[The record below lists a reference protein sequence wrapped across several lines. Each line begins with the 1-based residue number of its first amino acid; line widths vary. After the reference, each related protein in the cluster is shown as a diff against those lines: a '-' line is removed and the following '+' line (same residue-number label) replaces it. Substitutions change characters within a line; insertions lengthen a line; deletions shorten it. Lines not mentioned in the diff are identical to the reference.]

1 MAAIL
6 DHRSVACMLMPM
18 GPAAYPVIPRL
29 LAFGPF
35 ELVDLAI
42 FLHEHYFPQHDELC
56 LQEAEL
62 GRRYLGG
69 DLHRE
74 TPMRT
79 VHEALETYY
88 SQSFGVAARN
98 RLAGENL

>member
-1 MAAIL
+1 MTAIL
-6 DHRSVACMLMPM
+6 NHRCVACMTMPM
-18 GPAAYPVIPRL
+18 GPASHPVISRL

-35 ELVDLAI
+35 ELVDLAL
-42 FLHEHYFPQHDELC
+42 FLHEHYFPQHDTLC

-69 DLHRE
+69 DIHSESLMQ
-74 TPMRT
+74 P
-79 VHEALETYY
+79 VLAALETYY